1 MRKRNLTNLII
12 FGVLTAVFVAAGIL
26 NGKNLKLLLALVGG
40 YLVLSSILFG
50 YAKWLKREFIVIF
63 LVTLILFALEMVLI
77 IKSAGLGN
85 TAIKIWTV
93 VVTILFVLNYIGTLV
108 SFFHRRINP
117 YRVMSLVIYTFFH
130 IVIGYIIYT
139 YISFIFLI

>member
-26 NGKNLKLLLALVGG
+26 IGKNLKLLLPLVGG
-40 YLVLSSILFG
+40 YLVVSSILFG
-50 YAKWLKREFIVIF
+50 YAKWIKREFIVIF
-63 LVTLILFALEMVLI
+63 LVTLILFALELLLI

-93 VVTILFVLNYIGTLV
+93 VVTILFVLNYIGTIV

>member
-12 FGVLTAVFVAAGIL
+12 FGVLTAVFVVAGIL
-26 NGKNLKLLLALVGG
+26 IGQNMKLLPLVGG

-50 YAKWLKREFIVIF
+50 YAKWIKREFIVIF
-63 LVTLILFALEMVLI
+63 LVTLILFALEMLLI
-77 IKSAGLGN
+77 VKGAGLGN

-117 YRVMSLVIYTFFH
+117 YRVMSLMFYTFFH

>member
-26 NGKNLKLLLALVGG
+26 IGTNLKLLTLVGG
-40 YLVLSSILFG
+40 YLVASSILFG
-50 YAKWLKREFIVIF
+50 YANWIKREFIVIF
-63 LVTLILFALEMVLI
+63 LVTLILFALELLLI

-117 YRVMSLVIYTFFH
+117 YRVMSLVFYTLFH

>member
-26 NGKNLKLLLALVGG
+26 IGKNLKLLQLVGG
-40 YLVLSSILFG
+40 YLVASSILFG
-50 YAKWLKREFIVIF
+50 YAKWIKREFIVIF
-63 LVTLILFALEMVLI
+63 LVTLILFALELILI

-108 SFFHRRINP
+108 SFLHRRINP

>member
-26 NGKNLKLLLALVGG
+26 IGTNLKLLQLVGV

-50 YAKWLKREFIVIF
+50 YAKWIKREFIVIF
-63 LVTLILFALEMVLI
+63 LVTLILFALELLLI

>member
-26 NGKNLKLLLALVGG
+26 IGKNLKLLQLVGG
-40 YLVLSSILFG
+40 YLVVSSILFG
-50 YAKWLKREFIVIF
+50 YAKWIKREFIVIF
-63 LVTLILFALEMVLI
+63 LVTLILFALELLLI

>member
-26 NGKNLKLLLALVGG
+26 IGKNMKLLSLVGG

-50 YAKWLKREFIVIF
+50 YAKWIKREFIVIF
-63 LVTLILFALEMVLI
+63 LVTLILFALELI
-77 IKSAGLGN
+77 LIVKSAGLGN

-117 YRVMSLVIYTFFH
+117 YRVMSLVFYTLFH

>member
-26 NGKNLKLLLALVGG
+26 IGTNLKLLQLVGG
-40 YLVLSSILFG
+40 YLVVSSILFG
-50 YAKWLKREFIVIF
+50 YAKWIKREFIVIF
-63 LVTLILFALEMVLI
+63 LVTLILFALELLLI

>member
-26 NGKNLKLLLALVGG
+26 IGTNLKLLTLVGG
-40 YLVLSSILFG
+40 YLFASSILFG
-50 YAKWLKREFIVIF
+50 YAKWIKREFIVIF
-63 LVTLILFALEMVLI
+63 LVTLILFALELLLI

-117 YRVMSLVIYTFFH
+117 YRVMSLVFYTLFH

>member
-26 NGKNLKLLLALVGG
+26 IGTNLKLLTLVGG
-40 YLVLSSILFG
+40 YLVASSILFG
-50 YAKWLKREFIVIF
+50 YANWIKREFIVIF
-63 LVTLILFALEMVLI
+63 LVTLILFALELLLI

-93 VVTILFVLNYIGTLV
+93 VVTILLVLNYIGTLV

-117 YRVMSLVIYTFFH
+117 YRVMSLVFYTLFH

>member
-26 NGKNLKLLLALVGG
+26 IGTNLKLLQLVGG
-40 YLVLSSILFG
+40 YLVVSSILFG
-50 YAKWLKREFIVIF
+50 YAKWIKREFIVIF
-63 LVTLILFALEMVLI
+63 LVTLILFALELLLI

-117 YRVMSLVIYTFFH
+117 YRVMSLVFYTLFH

>member
-26 NGKNLKLLLALVGG
+26 IGKNLKLLQLVGV
-40 YLVLSSILFG
+40 YLVASSILFG

-117 YRVMSLVIYTFFH
+117 YRVMSLVFYTFFH

>member
-26 NGKNLKLLLALVGG
+26 IGKNLKLLQLVGG
-40 YLVLSSILFG
+40 YLVTSSILFG
-50 YAKWLKREFIVIF
+50 YAKWIKREFIVIF

>member
-26 NGKNLKLLLALVGG
+26 IGTNLKLLQLVGG

-50 YAKWLKREFIVIF
+50 YAKWIKREFIVIF
-63 LVTLILFALEMVLI
+63 LVTLILFALELLLI